1 MGDDDDM
8 RNLQKERSANNVE
21 LQCKVRKDMTSGEAF
36 IYVGENGGDN
46 SIEMVGGVNT
56 ACTGI
61 EALPE
66 EYVEQ

>member
-46 SIEMVGGVNT
+46 SIEMVGRGEHSLHWDRST
-56 ACTGI
+56 A
-61 EALPE
+61 
-66 EYVEQ
+66 